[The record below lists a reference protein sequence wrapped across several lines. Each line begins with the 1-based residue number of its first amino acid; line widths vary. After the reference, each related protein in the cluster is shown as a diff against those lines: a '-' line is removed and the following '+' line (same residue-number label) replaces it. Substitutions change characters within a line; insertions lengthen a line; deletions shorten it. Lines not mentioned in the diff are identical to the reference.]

1 MSNDNNSNK
10 IFNQLLPKNL
20 LNEKESEEDYDKNEY
35 NDNEIVDVNNLY
47 LN

>member
-20 LNEKESEEDYDKNEY
+20 LNEEESEEDYDKNEY